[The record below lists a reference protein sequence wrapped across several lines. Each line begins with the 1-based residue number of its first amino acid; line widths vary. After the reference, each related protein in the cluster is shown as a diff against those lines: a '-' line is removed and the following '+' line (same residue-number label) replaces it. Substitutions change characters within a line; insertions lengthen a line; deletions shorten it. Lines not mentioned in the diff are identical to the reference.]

1 MSITKRIIDLARSNL
16 NTLLE
21 RAADTVDPRRRLANI
36 PDEEL
41 EAELKRRRAAR
52 EAENR
57 LSDAKSTVDPS
68 YEKDRADRERMA
80 REREARV
87 RGARAQ
93 REQAERAAR
102 EAEARRRAQSSAR
115 AGARPSGSSSSSSS
129 STSSG
134 RPNIPRGGNPEIAQY
149 YARLELSYGADFTL
163 VKAAYRRLMRKY
175 HPDLHGGS
183 PEKHK
188 AATEVSQQLTQA
200 YNELERALLNPQS
213 RK

>member
-1 MSITKRIIDLARSNL
+1 MSITKRIIDMARSNL
-16 NTLLE
+16 NSLLE
-21 RAADTVDPRRRLANI
+21 KAADTMDPRRRLANI

-41 EAELKRRRAAR
+41 EAELRRRRAAR

-57 LSDAKSTVDPS
+57 LGAARAKVDES
-68 YEKDRADRERMA
+68 YEKDRAERERMA

-87 RGARAQ
+87 RGTREK

-102 EAEARRRAQSSAR
+102 ETEARRRAQSSAR
-115 AGARPSGSSSSSSS
+115 SSGPRPGGSSSSSGSS
-129 STSSG
+129 QRS
-134 RPNIPRGGNPEIAQY
+134 NVPRGGNPELAQY
-149 YARLELSYGADFTL
+149 YARLELAYGADYAA
-163 VKAAYRRLMRKY
+163 VKASYRRLMRKY

-183 PEKHK
+183 PERHR

-200 YNELERALLNPQS
+200 YNELEKVLLGGPN